1 MLGYYGTTIG
11 LTILL
16 FLLMGVF
23 IYSVRSGLNKKD
35 SIEIDP
41 LPPEMRDKD
50 DLDDNLHKDD

>member
-1 MLGYYGTTIG
+1 MLGYYGATIG

-16 FLLMGVF
+16 FLFMGMF

-41 LPPEMRDKD
+41 LPPEFRDKD
-50 DLDDNLHKDD
+50 DLDDNLDPDD